1 MPDLKKYLSFIFL
14 LAMAYSTAH
23 GQYKILPKPLGD
35 ESLVFERE
43 KIFELRIHSNGLSIG
58 YSVADIETW
67 YRTRYYYFDV
77 GSLKNP
83 KEYSQN
89 FRNFTAGLFSQSS
102 KSFVFGKQN
111 RLYALRAGIGK
122 KRLFSEKARKKSVVV
137 GVTYEYGFTMGLLK
151 PYYLKLAPSGDGTED
166 PVAEKYSAENAD
178 RFLDETLIFGGAE
191 FKHGLDEIKIRPGLH
206 GKIGT
211 NFSWG
216 NNDRLIKA
224 LEVGLMVDVFLNKVP
239 IMIIE
244 ENKPYFLNVYITLQI
259 GKRS

>member
-1 MPDLKKYLSFIFL
+1 M
-14 LAMAYSTAH
+14 LALAYSLAH
-23 GQYKILPKPLGD
+23 GQYKILPKPIGD
-35 ESLVFERE
+35 ESLVFEQE
-43 KIFELRIHSNGLSIG
+43 KIFELRFHSNGLSIG

-67 YRTRYYYFDV
+67 YQTRYYYFDV

-83 KEYSQN
+83 KEYAQN
-89 FRNFTAGLFSQSS
+89 FRNFSGSIIAQSS

-111 RLYALRAGIGK
+111 SLYALRAGIGK

-137 GVTYEYGFTMGLLK
+137 GVAYEYGFTLGLLK
-151 PYYLKLAPSGDGTED
+151 PYYLKLSSFGDGTD
-166 PVAEKYSAENAD
+166 PPLVEKYTEDNAD
-178 RFLDETLIFGGAE
+178 RFLDETQIFGGAE

-211 NFSWG
+211 NFAWG

-224 LEVGLMVDVFLNKVP
+224 LEVGLMVDVFLNKIP

>member
-1 MPDLKKYLSFIFL
+1 MNNCFFLVFALSMTF
-14 LAMAYSTAH
+14 SWVH
-23 GQYKILPKPLGD
+23 GQYKILPKPIGD
-35 ESLVFERE
+35 ESLVFEQE
-43 KIFELRIHSNGLSIG
+43 KIFELRFHSNGMSIG

-67 YRTRYYYFDV
+67 YRTRYYYFDA
-77 GSLKNP
+77 GSLRNP

-89 FRNFTAGLFSQSS
+89 FRNFGGISGETSR
-102 KSFVFGKQN
+102 SFVFGKQN

-137 GVTYEYGFTMGLLK
+137 GVSYEYGFTMGLLK
-151 PYYLKLAPSGDGTED
+151 PYYLNLRPPGDGTGNPE
-166 PVAEKYSAENAD
+166 PEKYTEDNAD

-191 FKHGLDEIKIRPGLH
+191 FKEGLDEIKIRPGLH
-206 GKIGT
+206 GKLGA

-224 LEVGLMVDVFLNKVP
+224 LEVGLMLDVFLNKVP